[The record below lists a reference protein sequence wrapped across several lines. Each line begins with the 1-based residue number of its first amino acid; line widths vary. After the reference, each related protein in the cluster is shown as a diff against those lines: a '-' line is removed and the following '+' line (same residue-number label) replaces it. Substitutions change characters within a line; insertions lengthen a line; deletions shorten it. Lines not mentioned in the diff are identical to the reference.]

1 LLDRVEIKAG
11 VDTPHVLLDPDEL
24 ICEVSGKSYP
34 PDVLK
39 FYEPLFD
46 WLDDFK
52 YLGKEKITFGFKL
65 DYYNTASSKILL
77 EIFYKLEEISKDG
90 TKILVKWFYP
100 DDDEEMLEVG
110 EEFQRLVN
118 ITFEHIAYT
127 KKY

>member
-1 LLDRVEIKAG
+1 
-11 VDTPHVLLDPDEL
+11 LLDPDEL
-24 ICEVSGKSYP
+24 ICEISGKSYP

-52 YLGKEKITFGFKL
+52 YLSKENLTFGFKL

-90 TKILVKWFYP
+90 TKILVKWYYP

-118 ITFEHIAYT
+118 INFEHIAYT

>member
-1 LLDRVEIKAG
+1 LLDKLEIKAG
-11 VDTPHVLLDPDEL
+11 VDTPYIIFDPETL
-24 ICEVSGKSYP
+24 SCEVSGKSYP

-39 FYEPLFD
+39 FYEPVMD
-46 WLDDFK
+46 WLDDFR
-52 YLGKEKITFGFKL
+52 LLSKEKLVVTFKL

-77 EIFYKLEEISKDG
+77 EIFYKLEEIRKESTD
-90 TKILVKWFYP
+90 VSVNWYYP

-118 ITFEHIAYT
+118 VPFKHISYV

>member
-1 LLDRVEIKAG
+1 LNRVEIKAG
-11 VDTPHVLLDPDEL
+11 VDTPYVLLDPDSG
-24 ICEVSGKSYP
+24 ICSFEGKSYP

-39 FYEPLFD
+39 FYEPIIEWF
-46 WLDDFK
+46 DDFR
-52 YLGKEKITFGFKL
+52 YFGTEGLSVNFKL

-77 EIFYKLEEISKDG
+77 ELFYKLEELYKEG
-90 TKILVKWFYP
+90 KKILIKWYYP

-118 ITFEHIAYT
+118 LPFEHIGYL

>member
-11 VDTPHVLLDPDEL
+11 VDTPYVILDPDTST
-24 ICEVSGKSYP
+24 CEVSGKSYP

-39 FYEPLFD
+39 FYEPLID
-46 WLDDFK
+46 WLDDFRFLK
-52 YLGKEKITFGFKL
+52 KDSLTFSFKL

-77 EIFYKLEEISKDG
+77 EIFYKLEEIAKES
-90 TKILVKWFYP
+90 TKVLVNWYYP

-118 ITFEHIAYT
+118 IPFKHISYV
-127 KKY
+127 KKF

>member
-1 LLDRVEIKAG
+1 LLDLVEIKAG
-11 VDTPHVLLDPDEL
+11 VDTPHVLLDPDNL
-24 ICEVSGKSYP
+24 TCQISGKSYP

-39 FYEPLFD
+39 FYEPLMD

-52 YLGKEKITFGFKL
+52 FLNKEKLEFTFKL

-77 EIFYKLEEISKDG
+77 EIFYKLEEIAKDG
-90 TKILVKWFYP
+90 TAVLVKWFYP

-110 EEFQRLVN
+110 EEFQRLVS
-118 ITFEHIAYT
+118 IPFEHIGYV

>member
-24 ICEVSGKSYP
+24 VCEISGKSYP

-52 YLGKEKITFGFKL
+52 YLNKENLTFGFKL

-90 TKILVKWFYP
+90 TKVLVKWFYP

-118 ITFEHIAYT
+118 INFEHIPYT

>member
-1 LLDRVEIKAG
+1 MLDRIEIKAG
-11 VDTPHVLLDPDEL
+11 VDTPHVLLDPDNL
-24 ICEVSGKSYP
+24 TCEVSGKSYP

-39 FYEPLFD
+39 FYEPLMD

-52 YLGKEKITFGFKL
+52 FLNKEKLEFNFKL

-77 EIFYKLEEISKDG
+77 ELFYKLEEIAKDG
-90 TKILVKWFYP
+90 TKILVKWYYP

-110 EEFQRLVN
+110 EEFQRLVS
-118 ITFEHIAYT
+118 IPFEHIAYV